1 MKDLLLALP
10 RLGRMLI
17 SLAADR
23 DVPTAAKVVLA
34 ALAVYL
40 VSPIDLIPDFIPFLG
55 YLDDVIL
62 AAVVV
67 DGVLNFID
75 RPLLLRYWPGTP
87 ESLERVAAVARRL
100 ARWVPTASRRAS
112 SEQQPSSLLT
122 GEGRGGASMNPL
134 YHDAI
139 ERRLAVPLH
148 EGPDRSPRS
157 PRRSAATCTRATPC
171 TWARPT
177 ADPIPSSASW
187 RASGGG
193 RAPPSRSPWSA
204 WARPGPR

>member
-17 SLAADR
+17 SLVADR

-34 ALAVYL
+34 AMAVYL

-75 RPLLLRYWPGTP
+75 RPLVLRYWPGSAD
-87 ESLERVAAVARRL
+87 SLERIAAVARRL
-100 ARWVPTASRRAS
+100 ARWVPNRIKARIFGSP
-112 SEQQPSSLLT
+112 QVSLSPQGRGQ
-122 GEGRGGASMNPL
+122 GEGSKG
-134 YHDAI
+134 
-139 ERRLAVPLH
+139 
-148 EGPDRSPRS
+148 EGPR
-157 PRRSAATCTRATPC
+157 
-171 TWARPT
+171 
-177 ADPIPSSASW
+177 
-187 RASGGG
+187 
-193 RAPPSRSPWSA
+193 
-204 WARPGPR
+204 